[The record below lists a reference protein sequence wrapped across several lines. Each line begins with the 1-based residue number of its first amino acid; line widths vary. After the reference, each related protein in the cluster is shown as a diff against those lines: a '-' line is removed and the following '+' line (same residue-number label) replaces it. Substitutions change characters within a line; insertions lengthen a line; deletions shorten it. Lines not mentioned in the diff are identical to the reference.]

1 MYSRY
6 INRFFLLQV
15 YIKDNKTS
23 ATTNPTQPTPPIQQ
37 NADISSSTNPTSSTV
52 PTNHQPITQN
62 IIQIAKSQ
70 QSLEQVPFYT
80 VQIPTIVANSNIIAK
95 TQKDLLES
103 TKVTQLSQNQIAYN
117 LNLLNTTN
125 IRNMQPKTEMLN
137 NVVINSNGEVINISN
152 MGDFE
157 AILNQGS
164 NVIKTKHHK
173 SKKQKESRIEHQIP
187 EDNVVKIDLTGS
199 EVTSMYD
206 LGKYDKLPH
215 IKSTQSQNKY
225 AYSLK
230 VDEKTQNPTVIFP
243 NSEYNQNFNNFS
255 TSNSV
260 FTQANVNIINS
271 SHSTPHGNVVCNSLG
286 SLEASTVNIN
296 TLRNVENST
305 VILNQNVP
313 DVPQTTYTNVIS
325 SVSSNVFSNNNNNN
339 VQNTVPNE
347 STDSKANIPV
357 IENNSTQ
364 NPSSNSQQKSHI
376 CEICSRGFKR
386 REHLYQHMKLHT
398 GFRPYI
404 CEHCNKAFMRKEHV
418 IRHSTLHSGQKNFTC
433 NICDKSFS
441 RNDNLLKHKK
451 THEKQASYVC
461 EICQKQFVMK
471 HYYNAHKL
479 THGDKCFVSAV
490 WNMLKT

>member
-1 MYSRY
+1 MS
-6 INRFFLLQV
+6 
-15 YIKDNKTS
+15 
-23 ATTNPTQPTPPIQQ
+23 
-37 NADISSSTNPTSSTV
+37 
-52 PTNHQPITQN
+52 QN
-62 IIQIAKSQ
+62 IIQIAKTQ

-80 VQIPTIVANSNIIAK
+80 VQIPAIVANSNLIAK
-95 TQKDLLES
+95 NQKDLLES
-103 TKVTQLSQNQIAYN
+103 TKVTQLTQNQLAYN
-117 LNLLNTTN
+117 LNLLNTAN
-125 IRNMQPKTEMLN
+125 VRSSLPKTEMLN
-137 NVVINSNGEVINISN
+137 NVIINSNGEVINISN

-157 AILNQGS
+157 TILNQGN
-164 NVIKTKHHK
+164 NVSKTKHHK
-173 SKKQKESRIEHQIP
+173 SSKKHKETRLENQIP
-187 EDNVVKIDLTGS
+187 DDNVVKIDLTGS
-199 EVTSMYD
+199 DVAPIYEIE
-206 LGKYDKLPH
+206 KYDKLPH
-215 IKSTQSQNKY
+215 IKSTQTQNKY
-225 AYSLK
+225 SYPLK
-230 VDEKTQNPTVIFP
+230 VDEKNQNPTVIFP
-243 NSEYNQNFNNFS
+243 NTEYNQNFNSFS

-260 FTQANVNIINS
+260 YTQANVNIINS
-271 SHSTPHGNVVCNSLG
+271 SSHSTPHGNVICNSLG
-286 SLEASTVNIN
+286 SLEASTININ
-296 TLRNVENST
+296 TLRNVENSN
-305 VILNQNVP
+305 VVLNPNLQ
-313 DVPQTTYTNVIS
+313 DVPQTNYTNVIS

-339 VQNTVPNE
+339 NNVQNNIGVASE
-347 STDSKANIPV
+347 ATDSKANLSI
-357 IENNSTQ
+357 IENNNVS
-364 NPSSNSQQKSHI
+364 NSNNSQQKSHV